1 MMLAGEEK
9 RMLKKWIIIPI
20 AGILFSSAGVALA
33 SPPSGYSQFTQ
44 SLDSIMVGAVMPVAD
59 DQQIAA
65 RAATLSS
72 GQYNQYGQSS
82 QSTQILTVAKEML
95 GQLVV
100 WGGASPAQGFDCS
113 GLVQYVYRQAGI
125 NLPRTADIQFLVGRT
140 VSPSSLQ
147 PGDLVYYTT
156 YEPGASHVGIYI
168 GRGKFIHTSFSK
180 GVVAIADMNDS
191 YFVQR
196 YYGAKRVL

>member
-1 MMLAGEEK
+1 MIIAGEEK
-9 RMLKKWIIIPI
+9 CMLKKWKIILLV
-20 AGILFSSAGVALA
+20 AVFFNGTGVALA

-44 SLDSIMVGAVMPVAD
+44 SLDSILVGAVMPVAD

-65 RAATLSS
+65 RSATLATD
-72 GQYNQYGQSS
+72 QYGQYGQSA
-82 QSTQILTVAKEML
+82 QILAVAREML
-95 GQLVV
+95 GLPVV

-125 NLPRTADIQFLVGRT
+125 NLPRTADIQFLIGRT
-140 VSPSSLQ
+140 VSPASLK

-168 GRGKFIHTSFSK
+168 GNG
-180 GVVAIADMNDS
+180 
-191 YFVQR
+191 
-196 YYGAKRVL
+196 